1 MRKLKVVLAAPTPQ
15 GIETSM
21 PVVTAGLAAATLAL
35 LAGGCGGP
43 AADGA
48 GNAASSAAAA
58 ADVPTLYL
66 DQVVQMLENGRNAQ
80 LEGYHHRVESC
91 RNAGIATQPV
101 PASDEHLIATSRWR
115 MWRDRER
122 FAYRVET
129 WQALPRE
136 GASTPEEL
144 CTFRLALTGIHG
156 YVDAQRAVLV
166 DLETGE
172 RTDSEGNPDI
182 VLGTGGASDGR
193 SPGAAPDTVA
203 GQSCNRWQS
212 PRGGTVCVWS
222 GGARWGFASH
232 ADREFDPNAGMHA
245 SHIVLDASPP
255 PDAIGYELK
264 TTTFVVGA
272 PLDQDAMMP

>member
-1 MRKLKVVLAAPTPQ
+1 MRTPAPAS
-15 GIETSM
+15 I
-21 PVVTAGLAAATLAL
+21 AGLAMATLVL
-35 LAGGCGGP
+35 VCGCGGP
-43 AADGA
+43 AVDGA
-48 GNAASSAAAA
+48 GGAASSAATSAA
-58 ADVPTLYL
+58 TDAPTLYL

-122 FAYRVET
+122 FAYRMET

-172 RTDSEGNPDI
+172 RTDSQGNPDI